1 MVYKDNDEIAIVENT
16 DSDTEE
22 FKLKKYDITSYP
34 ADYNMATL
42 IDKVTKKNIILP
54 PFQREFVWNEKK
66 QSRLIESFLMG
77 LPVPQIFLFQR
88 IDDKNLYIIDGFQR
102 INTIELFH
110 DNKLKLNGVNKPW
123 NGKYFKDLDEVDRE
137 SFDTTTMRSIIIRQ
151 LTPNNESS
159 SMFHIFERLNT
170 GGSILSPME
179 IRKAI
184 HYGKLY
190 TNINK
195 LNKNQY
201 WRKIL
206 GLENEE
212 KRLRDQEWILR
223 IFALYYDS
231 DKYSAPIKEFLNE
244 FMSDNKNLVNREL
257 FDKFEEIC
265 KSIVTEIGH
274 KPFHK
279 PEKKLNLA
287 IMDSFMVTLLK
298 CKKEI
303 NLQEKYKNLLENKD
317 FSDIIN
323 VRDTTNTKSL
333 KKRFDIAEKIICG

>member
-1 MVYKDNDEIAIVENT
+1 MVYKDNNEIEIVENT
-16 DSDTEE
+16 DSDAEE
-22 FKLKKYDITSYP
+22 FKLKKYDITSFP
-34 ADYNMATL
+34 ADYNMVTL
-42 IDKVTKKNIILP
+42 LDKVSKKSIILP

-88 IDDKNLYIIDGFQR
+88 IVDKNLYIIDGFQR

-110 DNKLKLNGVNKPW
+110 DNKLRLNGVNEPW
-123 NGKYFKDLDEVDRE
+123 NKKYFKDLDETDRE

-184 HYGKLY
+184 SYGKFY
-190 TNINK
+190 KAIDK
-195 LNKNQY
+195 LNKNPY
-201 WRKIL
+201 WRSIL
-206 GLENEE
+206 GSESEE

-231 DKYSAPIKEFLNE
+231 AKYSAPIKEFLNT
-244 FMSDNKNLVNREL
+244 FMSNNKNLHNDKL

-265 KSIVTEIGH
+265 ELIATKIGS

-287 IMDSFMVTLLK
+287 IMDSFMVALLK

-303 NLQEKYKNLLENKD
+303 NLLEKYEKLLADKAFN
-317 FSDIIN
+317 SSIS
-323 VRDTTNTKSL
+323 VRDTTSTASL
-333 KKRFDIAEKIICG
+333 KDRFKIAEKIICG